1 MIQIGVTGGI
11 GSGKTT
17 VCQLLALRG
26 VPVYFADL
34 RAKQLME
41 TSKELRKAIID
52 CFGVGS
58 YKGLKPDRVYLSE
71 KVFSDSNALK
81 KLNNLVHPAV
91 AEDYQKWLSEQT
103 SELCVYEAAII
114 FEHQRQHD
122 FDAVILVVAPK
133 EDRIRRIQ
141 QREGWSRAK
150 ILSRMSNQ
158 WPEEK
163 TLPLADYVI
172 KNVSVEETRDQVS
185 SVYLSIKS
193 RFDLL

>member
-26 VPVYFADL
+26 VPVYFADF
-34 RAKQLME
+34 RASQLMK
-41 TSKELRKAIID
+41 TSKKLRESIID
-52 CFGVGS
+52 FFGVKS
-58 YKGLKPDRVYLSE
+58 YNGLDPDRAYLAE
-71 KVFSDSNALK
+71 KVFSDSDALN
-81 KLNNLVHPAV
+81 KLNDLVHPIV
-91 AEDYQKWLSEQT
+91 AEDYKKWLNEQT
-103 SELCVYEAAII
+103 SQMCVYEAAII

-133 EDRIRRIQ
+133 EDRIRRVQ
-141 QREGWSRAK
+141 EREGWSKDK
-150 ILSRMSNQ
+150 ILSRMTNQ

-163 TLPLADYVI
+163 TLPLADYII
-172 KNVSVEETRDQVS
+172 KNISIEETKDQVS

-193 RFDLL
+193 RFDLV

>member
-1 MIQIGVTGGI
+1 M
-11 GSGKTT
+11 
-17 VCQLLALRG
+17 
-26 VPVYFADL
+26 
-34 RAKQLME
+34 
-41 TSKELRKAIID
+41 
-52 CFGVGS
+52 
-58 YKGLKPDRVYLSE
+58 
-71 KVFSDSNALK
+71 
-81 KLNNLVHPAV
+81 
-91 AEDYQKWLSEQT
+91 
-103 SELCVYEAAII
+103 
-114 FEHQRQHD
+114 
-122 FDAVILVVAPK
+122 VVAPK

-172 KNVSVEETRDQVS
+172 KNVSVEETRDQLS